1 MLAPPWIS
9 FLFVIAVVLVL
20 SKLDVGIIL
29 FFSTILFALLTEVS
43 PVSSLIDTISNLSV
57 LCLAICVTLIPIL
70 GGIMEKSGAIFQF
83 LYNIKVPRRVAYMLT
98 PALFGLLPVPGGA
111 LLSAPVINQL
121 DITLDV
127 REKVGINIWYR
138 HVLILIY
145 PLSTALIVGTQ
156 IAGISLYAV
165 IIRLLIPFVFM
176 NLFGY
181 LLFIRKIPTKS
192 SDSNSRN
199 LGLAFKNLVP
209 LLIAPVINMVG
220 IYIIK
225 AVIPEF
231 FLMIGLVI
239 SIVTAILINQFPL
252 KQVLMV
258 TIHGKIWRYFILII
272 SMYYFLEV
280 FLDSGVPE
288 QLATVHLPFILF
300 LIIGFGFAFG
310 IGRSQL
316 PLAILVPIYLVQSG
330 LYVMPILDFILLY
343 FATFLGYIITPLHPC
358 LNLTLRFYN
367 SNYKKNFLTLAKPV
381 GCSLLVL
388 VGGVVLRFIL
398 HFL

>member
-1 MLAPPWIS
+1 MLFPPWIS
-9 FLFVIAVVLVL
+9 FLFVILVVLVL

-43 PVSSLIDTISNLSV
+43 PIHSIVNTISNPSV
-57 LCLAICVTLIPIL
+57 LFLAICVTLIPIL
-70 GGIMEKSGAIFQF
+70 GGIMEKSGAIQQF
-83 LYNIKVPRRVAYMLT
+83 LHHLNVQRRVAYMLT

-127 REKVGINIWYR
+127 REKIGINIWYR

-156 IAGISLYAV
+156 MAGISLYSV
-165 IIRLLIPFVFM
+165 ILGLLIPFIFM

-181 LLFIRKIPTKS
+181 LLYIRKIPANS
-192 SDSNSRN
+192 FDSHSRN
-199 LGLAFKNLVP
+199 LGLAFKYLVP

-225 AVIPEF
+225 TSIPEF

-239 SIVTAILINQFPL
+239 SIIFAILINNFSL

-258 TIHGKIWRYFILII
+258 VTHGHIWRYFLLIV
-272 SMYYFLEV
+272 SMYFFLEV
-280 FLDSGVPE
+280 FLESGVPE
-288 QLATVHLPFILF
+288 QIATVQLPFILF

-316 PLAILVPIYLVQSG
+316 PLAILVPIYLAQFGV
-330 LYVMPILDFILLY
+330 YVMPILDFILLY

-358 LNLTLRFYN
+358 LAYTMRFFQ
-367 SNYKKNFLTLAKPV
+367 SNYKMNFLTLAKPI
-381 GCSLLVL
+381 GCSLIVL
-388 VGGVVLRFIL
+388 VGGVVLRFML